1 VTATGTVCTTCGTE
15 PSRVG
20 ARFCDAC
27 GSPLAG
33 ADDRAEFKQVTVLF
47 ADVVHSMDIAASVG
61 AERLREIM
69 AEFVDRSTAVVRRC
83 GGSVDKFTGDGLMA
97 LFGAPIALE
106 DHAIRACL
114 AALDIE
120 AETQGL
126 AAEVEL
132 RDGVDLK
139 LRVGLNSGQVI
150 AGEVGT
156 GPLGYTAVGE
166 QVGMAQRMESVAPSG
181 GVMLSES
188 TARLVEHAAVLAAP
202 EMVHIKGF
210 DEPVRARRLLD
221 MRAQRRQVG
230 RRDSA
235 LVGRQPEIAALATML
250 ERAIGGSGCV
260 VGVVGAAGIGKSRL
274 VRETEAMARQRGVEV
289 FSTFCESHAS
299 EIAFHAAAG
308 LLRAMF
314 GVGELDGQAAREQ
327 VRAQL
332 PHADKGDLVL
342 LNDLLAIRDT
352 AVPPSD
358 MDPDARRRRIARLI
372 NTFVLAR
379 TAPGVYVI
387 EDVHWIDQASEAMLT
402 EVVAALRHTRA
413 LVLITHRPEYRGVLN
428 PLAGLDTIAL
438 APLDDS
444 QTTALIAELLGAH
457 TSVAGLTAQI
467 GERAAGNPF
476 FAEELVRDLAE
487 RNVLDGERGA
497 YLCRADSTEV
507 TVPATVQATIAAR
520 IDRLGS
526 PGKRTLNA
534 AAVIGSRFDADLLRR
549 VLGDTALGEL
559 VEAELIVSTAPSL
572 LDEYEFHHP
581 LIRAVAYESQL
592 KSMRVQL
599 HQRVAAAIQQRAPGA
614 VEENAALIASHQEAA
629 GDLRAA
635 FGWHMRAGA
644 WLTNRDIGAARL
656 SWQRAQRLADRMPVD
671 DPDRLSMRIAPR
683 TLLWGTAYRVGG
695 TVADT
700 GFDELRALCD
710 AAGDQISLAMG
721 MSGLLVSLTLNQRL
735 HELATLADEY
745 AHLLESIGDPTLIV
759 GLMNTAGHPKL
770 AAGHIAGALQLA
782 ERVIELA
789 DGDTTK
795 GNFFFESPLAWGITL
810 RGLARCTLGDPR
822 WRDDLQAGLAMARAA
837 GGITQS
843 AVTIYGYAVPI
854 MNGALLPDAS
864 IVRDTGVALK
874 NAEQFGD
881 NVSLAWARITR
892 GMILTRLGDAD
903 EDVGWDILQKGR
915 EQARRH
921 GDLLT
926 ATTADVAVA
935 EYKAQIGDIDDAIK
949 MSRTILGHL
958 FDRGEMFLRG
968 PATTVLVE
976 SLLRRGAETDLR
988 EARAAID
995 QLASVPTEPGF
1006 VLYEV
1011 ALCRLRALL
1020 ARAHGDEA
1028 AYRALADRYRAM
1040 ATSLG
1045 FEGHTALAETMS

>member
-1 VTATGTVCTTCGTE
+1 VTATGTVCATCGTE
-15 PSRVG
+15 PSRLG

-33 ADDRAEFKQVTVLF
+33 ADHTAEFKQVTVLF

-69 AEFVDRSTAVVRRC
+69 AEFVDRSTAVVRRY

-106 DHAIRACL
+106 DHAMRACL
-114 AALDIE
+114 AALDVE
-120 AETQGL
+120 DETQRL
-126 AAEVEL
+126 AAEVEQ

-150 AGEVGT
+150 AGEVGS

-188 TARLVEHAAVLAAP
+188 TARLVEHSAVLGTP
-202 EMVHIKGF
+202 ELVHIKGF

-235 LVGRQPEIAALATML
+235 LVGRRSEIAALATML
-250 ERAIGGSGCV
+250 DRAIGGSGSV

-274 VRETEAMARQRGVEV
+274 VRETAAMARHRGVEV
-289 FSTFCESHAS
+289 FSTFCQSHAS
-299 EIAFHAAAG
+299 EIAFHAVAG
-308 LLRAMF
+308 LLRTMF
-314 GVGELDGQAAREQ
+314 GVDELDGQAARQ
-327 VRAQL
+327 RVRAQL
-332 PHADKGDLVL
+332 PSADEGDLVL
-342 LNDLLAIRDT
+342 LNDLLGIRDT
-352 AVPPSD
+352 AVPPPD

-379 TAPGVYVI
+379 TAPGAYMI
-387 EDVHWIDQASEAMLT
+387 EDVHWIDPVSEAMLA
-402 EVVAALRHTRA
+402 EVIAALRHTRA
-413 LVLITHRPEYRGVLN
+413 LVLVTHRPEYRGVLD
-428 PLAGLDTIAL
+428 PQAGFETIAL

-444 QTTALIAELLGAH
+444 QTTALVVELLGSH
-457 TSVAGLTAQI
+457 TSVAGLAAQI

-497 YLCRADSTEV
+497 YVCRADTTEV
-507 TVPATVQATIAAR
+507 TVPATVQASIAAR
-520 IDRLGS
+520 IDRLGT

-534 AAVIGSRFDADLLRR
+534 AAVIGSRFDSDLLRS

-559 VEAELIVSTAPSL
+559 VEAELIVSTASSP

-592 KSMRVQL
+592 KSARVQL
-599 HQRVAAAIQQRAPGA
+599 HQRVAAAIQKRAPGA
-614 VEENAALIASHQEAA
+614 VEENAALIASHLEDA
-629 GDLRAA
+629 GDVRAA
-635 FGWHMRAGA
+635 YGWHMRAGA
-644 WLTNRDIGAARL
+644 WFTNRDIGAARL
-656 SWQRAQRLADRMPVD
+656 SWQRAQRLADRLPVD
-671 DPDRLSMRIAPR
+671 DPDRVSMRIAPR
-683 TLLWGTAYRVGG
+683 TLLWGTAYRIGG
-695 TVADT
+695 AVADT
-700 GFDELRALCD
+700 GFDELRVLCG

-721 MSGLLVSLTLNQRL
+721 MSGLLVSLTLNLRL
-735 HELATLADEY
+735 HELAALADEY
-745 AHLLESIGDPTLIV
+745 AHLLESIGDPALIV
-759 GLMNTAGHPKL
+759 GLMNTVGHPKL
-770 AAGHIAGALQLA
+770 AAGEIAEALRLA

-795 GNFFFESPLAWGITL
+795 GNFFFESPLAWGISL
-810 RGLARCTLGDPR
+810 RGLARCSRGDPG
-822 WRDDLQAGLAMARAA
+822 WRDDLQAGLAMARAV
-837 GGITQS
+837 GGITQF
-843 AVTIYGYAVPI
+843 AVTTYGYAVPVL
-854 MNGALLPDAS
+854 NRALLPDAN
-864 IVRDTGVALK
+864 IVRDTCVALE
-874 NAEQFGD
+874 NAERFGD
-881 NVSLAWARITR
+881 NVSLAWARIAR
-892 GMILTRLGDAD
+892 GMILIRLGDAD
-903 EDVGWDILQKGR
+903 QDVGLELLQTGR
-915 EQARRH
+915 EQARQH
-921 GDLLT
+921 GDLLNVSV
-926 ATTADVAVA
+926 ADVATA
-935 EYKAQIGDIDDAIK
+935 EYKAQLGDIDGAIE

-958 FDRGEMFLRG
+958 YDSGEMLFRG

-976 SLLRRGAETDLR
+976 SLLRRGAETDLQ

-995 QLASVPTEPGF
+995 QLAAVPTEPGY
-1006 VLYEV
+1006 VLCE
-1011 ALCRLRALL
+1011 LPLGRLRALL

-1028 AYRALADRYRAM
+1028 AYRGLADRYRAM

-1045 FEGHTALAETMS
+1045 FEGHIAMAETMT

>member
-1 VTATGTVCTTCGTE
+1 
-15 PSRVG
+15 VG

-27 GSPLAG
+27 GSPIAG
-33 ADDRAEFKQVTVLF
+33 SDHSAEFKQVTVLF

-69 AEFVDRSTAVVRRC
+69 AELVDRSTAVVRRY

-106 DHAIRACL
+106 DHAMRACL

-120 AETQGL
+120 NETQRL
-126 AAEVEL
+126 AAEVEQ

-150 AGEVGT
+150 AGEVGS
-156 GPLGYTAVGE
+156 GPMGYTAVGE

-202 EMVHIKGF
+202 EMVHLKGF

-235 LVGRQPEIAALATML
+235 LVGRQPEIAVLATML
-250 ERAIGGSGCV
+250 DRAIGGIGSV
-260 VGVVGAAGIGKSRL
+260 VGVVGAAGIGKSRM
-274 VRETEAMARQRGVEV
+274 VRETAAMARQRGVEV
-289 FSTFCESHAS
+289 FSTYCQSHAS
-299 EIAFHAAAG
+299 EIAFHAVAG

-314 GVGELDGQAAREQ
+314 GVDELDADAARQ
-327 VRAQL
+327 RVRAQL
-332 PHADKGDLVL
+332 PRADEGDLVL
-342 LNDLLAIRDT
+342 LNDLLGIRDT
-352 AVPPSD
+352 AVPPPD
-358 MDPDARRRRIARLI
+358 MDSDARRRRIARLI
-372 NTFVLAR
+372 KTFVLAR
-379 TAPGVYVI
+379 TAPGAYVL
-387 EDVHWIDQASEAMLT
+387 EDVHWIDPVSEAMLA

-413 LVLITHRPEYRGVLN
+413 LVLVTHRPEYHGVLD
-428 PLAGLDTIAL
+428 PQAGFDTIAL

-457 TSVAGLTAQI
+457 TSVAGLAAQI

-497 YLCRADSTEV
+497 YGCRADSTEV
-507 TVPATVQATIAAR
+507 TVPATVQATISAR
-520 IDRLGS
+520 IDRLGT

-559 VEAELIVSTAPSL
+559 VEAELIVSTASSP

-592 KSMRVQL
+592 KSARVQL
-599 HQRVAAAIQQRAPGA
+599 HQRVAAAIQKRAPGA
-614 VEENAALIASHQEAA
+614 VEENAALIASHLEGA

-635 FGWHMRAGA
+635 YGWHMRAGA

-656 SWQRAQRLADRMPVD
+656 SWQRAQRLADRLPVD
-671 DPDRLSMRIAPR
+671 DPDRVSMRIAPR
-683 TLLWGTAYRVGG
+683 TLLWGTAYRIGG
-695 TVADT
+695 AVADT
-700 GFDELRALCD
+700 GFDELRALCG

-735 HELATLADEY
+735 HELAPLANEY
-745 AHLLESIGDPTLIV
+745 ARLLESIGDPTLIV
-759 GLMNTAGHPKL
+759 GLMNTVGHPKL
-770 AAGHIAGALQLA
+770 AAGEIAGALRLA

-810 RGLARCTLGDPR
+810 RGLARCGLGDPG
-822 WRDDLQAGLAMARAA
+822 WRDDLQAGLAMARTV

-843 AVTIYGYAVPI
+843 AVTTYGYGVTVL
-854 MNGALLPDAS
+854 NRALLPDAS
-864 IVRDTGVALK
+864 IVRDTCVALE
-874 NAEQFGD
+874 NAERFGD
-881 NVSLAWARITR
+881 NVSLAWARIAR

-903 EDVGWDILQKGR
+903 QDVGLELLQKGW
-915 EQARRH
+915 EQARGH

-926 ATTADVAVA
+926 ATVADVATA
-935 EYKAQIGDIDDAIK
+935 EYKAQIGDIDGAVE

-958 FDRGEMFLRG
+958 YESGEMLFRG

-976 SLLRRGAETDLR
+976 SLLRRGAEADLQ

-995 QLASVPTEPGF
+995 QLAAVPTEPGF

-1011 ALCRLRALL
+1011 PLGRLRALL

-1028 AYRALADRYRAM
+1028 AYRGLADRYRAM

-1045 FEGHTALAETMS
+1045 FEGHTAMAEAMI